1 MKSEWQ
7 KYAAKI
13 DAMSLRERIILFGG
27 LLLVIVYIAFMV
39 FIDPAQQRKK
49 VVSAE
54 LEKQRA
60 EMQVLQI
67 QIADLAAKRG
77 DPDAAN
83 LARRNGL
90 GEQIAGIEVSLKDM
104 NQTLVPAQNMK
115 ALLQEMLT
123 HQPRLQLVALK
134 TLPVTP
140 LVEKKEKAEKT
151 EKTDAAN
158 GAVPA
163 PVNTPPVESNVFKHG
178 VEITLQGSYADLY
191 EYLTRV
197 EKLQWRMFWSRASL
211 NAEDSPR
218 LRLTVTIYTLSLD
231 KAWLVV

>member
-1 MKSEWQ
+1 MKSEWK

-13 DAMSLRERIILFGG
+13 DAMSLRERISLFGG

-151 EKTDAAN
+151 DAAN
-158 GAVPA
+158 AAAPA
-163 PVNTPPVESNVFKHG
+163 PANTPPVESNVFKHG

-218 LRLTVTIYTLSLD
+218 LKLTVTIYTLSLD

>member
-1 MKSEWQ
+1 MKSEWK

-13 DAMSLRERIILFGG
+13 DAMSSRERIILFGG

-49 VVSAE
+49 GLSAE

-90 GEQIAGIEVSLKDM
+90 REQIAGIEVSLKDM

-140 LVEKKEKAEKT
+140 LVEKKEKTEKT

-158 GAVPA
+158 GAAPTPA
-163 PVNTPPVESNVFKHG
+163 STPPVESNVFKHG

-218 LRLTVTIYTLSLD
+218 LKLTVTIYTLSLD

>member
-163 PVNTPPVESNVFKHG
+163 PVNTPLVESNVFKHG

-218 LRLTVTIYTLSLD
+218 LKLTVTIYTLSLD

>member
-90 GEQIAGIEVSLKDM
+90 REQIAGIEVSLKDM

-158 GAVPA
+158 SAVPA
-163 PVNTPPVESNVFKHG
+163 PVNTPLVESNVFKHG

-218 LRLTVTIYTLSLD
+218 LKLTVTIYTLSLD

>member
-90 GEQIAGIEVSLKDM
+90 REQIAGIEVSLKDM

-163 PVNTPPVESNVFKHG
+163 PVNTPLVESNVFKHG

-218 LRLTVTIYTLSLD
+218 LKLTVTIYTLSLD

>member
-1 MKSEWQ
+1 MKSEWK

-13 DAMSLRERIILFGG
+13 DAMSLRERLILFGG
-27 LLLVIVYIAFMV
+27 LLMVIFYIAFMV

-49 VVSAE
+49 TLSME

-67 QIADLAAKRG
+67 QINDLAAKRV
-77 DPDAAN
+77 DPNAAN
-83 LARRNGL
+83 LARRDNL
-90 GEQIAGIEVSLKDM
+90 REQIAGIDVALKEM
-104 NQTLVPAQNMK
+104 NQTLVPAQTMK

-123 HQPRLQLVALK
+123 HQPRLQVVALK
-134 TLPVTP
+134 TLPATP
-140 LVEKKEKAEKT
+140 LVEKKESA
-151 EKTDAAN
+151 EKTDAAG
-158 GAVPA
+158 GAAAAPA
-163 PVNTPPVESNVFKHG
+163 HPAAVEANVYKHG

-191 EYLTRV
+191 EYLKKV

-211 NAEDSPR
+211 NAEDYPR
-218 LRLTVTIYTLSLD
+218 LKLTVTIYTLSLD

>member
-1 MKSEWQ
+1 MKSEWK

-13 DAMSLRERIILFGG
+13 DAMSSRERIILFGG

-49 VVSAE
+49 GLSAE

-90 GEQIAGIEVSLKDM
+90 REQIAGIEVSLK
-104 NQTLVPAQNMK
+104 
-115 ALLQEMLT
+115 EMLT

-151 EKTDAAN
+151 DAAN
-158 GAVPA
+158 AAAPA
-163 PVNTPPVESNVFKHG
+163 PASTPPAESNVFKHG

-218 LRLTVTIYTLSLD
+218 LKLTVTIYTLSLD

>member
-1 MKSEWQ
+1 MKSEWK

-13 DAMSLRERIILFGG
+13 DAMSLRERLILFGG
-27 LLLVIVYIAFMV
+27 LLMVIFYIAFMV

-49 VVSAE
+49 TLSME

-67 QIADLAAKRG
+67 QINDLAAKRV
-77 DPDAAN
+77 DPNAAN
-83 LARRNGL
+83 LARRDNL
-90 GEQIAGIEVSLKDM
+90 REQIAGIDVALKEM
-104 NQTLVPAQNMK
+104 NQTLVPAQTMK

-123 HQPRLQLVALK
+123 HQPRLQVVALK
-134 TLPVTP
+134 TLPATP

-151 EKTDAAN
+151 DAAG
-158 GAVPA
+158 GAAAAPA
-163 PVNTPPVESNVFKHG
+163 HPAAVEANVYKHG

-191 EYLTRV
+191 EYLKKV

-211 NAEDSPR
+211 NAEDYPR
-218 LRLTVTIYTLSLD
+218 LKLTVTIYTLSLD